1 MRDIVIADSLKVLQS
16 SLYFYVGHLFDEN
29 PDVEEF
35 WLPYLF
41 LDVLEHIV
49 STIQECRRT
58 IILHSFLEWVS
69 II

>member
-1 MRDIVIADSLKVLQS
+1 MRDIVVADCLKVLQS

-35 WLPYLF
+35 WLPYFF

-49 STIQECRRT
+49 PTI
-58 IILHSFLEWVS
+58 
-69 II
+69 